1 MFHVEVKGPDGNW
14 GRLHPS
20 GEPGKPYAYPTW
32 QEADDAFWACYPD
45 EYRLARLGESSAKIR
60 IVEER

>member
-14 GRLHPS
+14 GGHHPS
-20 GEPGKPYAYPTW
+20 GEPDKPYAYPTW
-32 QEADDAFWACYPD
+32 KEADDAFWRYYPD
-45 EYRLARLGESSAKIR
+45 EYWLANLGVPSSKVR